1 MTLAY
6 LEDVPMLLGLL
17 LQILLHL
24 LAVGAAEKEDHE
36 DALPR
41 HELDDVNKTG

>member
-1 MTLAY
+1 MKEDY
-6 LEDVPMLLGLL
+6 LEDVPMLLRLL

-24 LAVGAAEKEDHE
+24 LAVGAAQKEDHE

-41 HELDDVNKTG
+41 HKLDDVKKIR